1 MRRRPAAPG
10 HRPRAGVRFAAG
22 RCRAHGCHLPYVLDR
37 QAAPWARAR
46 TCSAACAKRVANR
59 GRHSGNCRH
68 CEMVEG
74 YHLARDADIR
84 RIDVAGRDED
94 ARPVTFGEWLR
105 WYWYDRDVEPD
116 VA

>member
-1 MRRRPAAPG
+1 MRRRPAEPG

-22 RCRAHGCHLPYVLDR
+22 ACRHCGVAYVLDR
-37 QAAPWARAR
+37 AAQPWARAR
-46 TCSAACAKRVANR
+46 TCSPSCAKRVANR
-59 GRHSGNCRH
+59 GRHSGNCAH

-74 YHLARDADIR
+74 YHLARDADVR

-94 ARPVTFGEWLR
+94 DQPITFREWLG
-105 WYWYDRDVEPD
+105 WYWQDRNVEPD